1 MKSLKSQETISE
13 CASQSGWRVFE
24 ATLRFVV
31 DVLIFNRK
39 GTLDAGFLDN
49 VTCLNYMV
57 QLLGKSDQVAK
68 IPLLVTLRNFSLMD
82 GELDPQEYF
91 GDLTSQS
98 LGCA

>member
-1 MKSLKSQETISE
+1 M
-13 CASQSGWRVFE
+13 FE